1 MQELA
6 CSENMRRY
14 FSGLFQEN
22 ERCYALATEARLK
35 GLDPSTK
42 VEIPQAEDLAARV
55 EKQLSDWHVDGVA
68 ERIRELSR
76 RIESRE
82 ELSLFIAKEL
92 AKEAVAASEGREMA
106 IERAVRVGLS
116 VLTEGILVA
125 PSSASPGSRSIPI
138 RTALNICRC
147 SSTVPSGPPGVP
159 PRP

>member
-106 IERAVRVGLS
+106 IERAVRVGRIS
-116 VLTEGILVA
+116 RR
-125 PSSASPGSRSIPI
+125 SSSSP
-138 RTALNICRC
+138 TCR
-147 SSTVPSGPPGVP
+147 
-159 PRP
+159 